1 MFLHALTGF
10 LRKALAAKA
19 PQPRPSV
26 RLRLEELEDRM
37 VPSTF
42 TTSTYTNASVH
53 ITPGLTVTET
63 VTATVTPFQ
72 GFNFSTGQIT
82 EIPTG
87 ATSPTS
93 GRILFN
99 LNNQMQSAT
108 LNSNG
113 QATATFTMPLLAFLA
128 SQTLEVSY
136 LGTSDTSGDLWQGS
150 NFLAPIYKSFTNVLF
165 PATLT
170 FNQLTP
176 QQVYAEEIS
185 NFQNSSTTSPGPTT
199 SNPYYTAQG
208 EKDDFGLFAF
218 NFVDP
223 GDINTVSFGNTTLPG
238 IFALMLNAYGG
249 FSVSSTSS
257 SHS

>member
-1 MFLHALTGF
+1 MFLHS
-10 LRKALAAKA
+10 LRGLFRKRLAAKTF
-19 PQPRPSV
+19 QPRPSA
-26 RLRLEELEDRM
+26 RLRLEELEDRV

-42 TTSTYTNASVH
+42 TNTYTDASIH

-82 EIPTG
+82 PIPTG
-87 ATSPTS
+87 ATAPTK
-93 GRILFN
+93 GTVLFN

-128 SQTLEVSY
+128 SQTLTVDY
-136 LGTSDTSGDLWQGS
+136 LGTSDSSGDFWQGS
-150 NFLAPIYKSFTNVLF
+150 NFLAPVYKAFNNALF

-176 QQVYAEEIS
+176 QQVYAESIS
-185 NFQNSSTTSPGPTT
+185 EFQNPTGNITTLA
-199 SNPYYTAQG
+199 PYYTAQG

-218 NFVDP
+218 NYVDP
-223 GDINTVSFGNTTLPG
+223 GNIDTVTFGNSTLPG
-238 IFALMLNAYGG
+238 VFALMLNAYGG
-249 FSVSSTSS
+249 FSVSSSSTSS
-257 SHS
+257 T